1 MEAQRLN
8 YDEVIQVS
16 LTGLLKAQF
25 SVQFSE
31 IQKFENLKIETI
43 PYNGFDEM
51 IDLEINAL
59 QGTCDRRH

>member
-1 MEAQRLN
+1 MMKLSRFHPT
-8 YDEVIQVS
+8 IS

-59 QGTCDRRH
+59 QGLSDRRH

>member
-1 MEAQRLN
+1 MEAPRLN

-59 QGTCDRRH
+59 QGTSDRRH